1 MKHVLP
7 LLQIILLTTAAL
19 LAICNFFSDKI
30 MLLVAWQAVTGCTQ
44 VIIAFFL
51 TYKFWHAAGLKEYYV
66 NYWLFV
72 MADLVLL
79 ACTHYIPNFL
89 GILIWF
95 IIPWCIAIY
104 FSVIVCISFYS
115 KNKTPTRER

>member
-1 MKHVLP
+1 MKHILP
-7 LLQIILLTTAAL
+7 LGQIVLLTTALL
-19 LAICNFFSDKI
+19 LAVCNLHADTM

-44 VIIAFFL
+44 VIIALFL
-51 TYKFWHAAGLKEYYV
+51 TYKFWRATALKEYYV

-72 MADLVLL
+72 IAAMVLL
-79 ACTHYIPNFL
+79 ACTHYTPNFL

-95 IIPWCIAIY
+95 VIPWCIAIY

-115 KNKTPTRER
+115 KNKNHTHER